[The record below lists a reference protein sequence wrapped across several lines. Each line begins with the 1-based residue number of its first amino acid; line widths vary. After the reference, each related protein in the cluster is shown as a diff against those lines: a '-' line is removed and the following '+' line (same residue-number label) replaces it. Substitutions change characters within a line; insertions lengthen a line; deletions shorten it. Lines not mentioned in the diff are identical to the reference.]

1 MTAARTFCLACLLA
15 AGASCGEPLPVCER
29 YARAVDACLAELGN
43 TAGPAGNGGETC
55 RAYTKT
61 GEQLV
66 YYDCVTDAIEP
77 FDCSEASLVEL
88 ALRTAACHPLGPDP
102 DLADAVE
109 R

>member
-1 MTAARTFCLACLLA
+1 MTAARTFCLACLLS
-15 AGASCGEPLPVCER
+15 AGASCGEQPPVCER

-43 TAGPAGNGGETC
+43 TTGPAANGGETC

-61 GEQLV
+61 AEQLV
-66 YYDCVTDAIEP
+66 YYSCVTDASES
-77 FDCSEASLVEL
+77 FDCSQAYLVEL

-102 DLADAVE
+102 ELAEAIE